1 MGQIETVF
9 FENPAKDFH
18 IRGIA
23 RMLKIPKTTV
33 SYQVKR
39 LLKEGLI
46 AKNKKGVF
54 TSFRANE
61 SSEIYRFCKTQEFLK
76 ELVCS
81 GVLGHIEKE
90 VHPRCIILFGS
101 FAKGEYDS
109 KSDID
114 LFVQSEEASIN
125 LGKFEKR
132 LRHAINILFEA
143 DAHKLSAELFNNIAN
158 GVKLRG
164 FLKVK

>member
-1 MGQIETVF
+1 MGHIENVF
-9 FENPAKDFH
+9 FENPTQDFH

-46 AKNKKGVF
+46 VKNKKSVF
-54 TSFRANE
+54 PSFRANE
-61 SSEIYRFCKTQEFLK
+61 ASEIYHFCKTQEFLK
-76 ELVCS
+76 ELVRS
-81 GVLGHIEKE
+81 GVLDYIERE
-90 VHPRCIILFGS
+90 AHPRCIILFGS
-101 FAKGEYDS
+101 FAKGEYGN

-114 LFVQSEEASIN
+114 LFVQSKEVAVNIE
-125 LGKFEKR
+125 KFEKK
-132 LRHAINILFEA
+132 LRHPINVLFEA
-143 DAHKLSAELFNNIAN
+143 DVNKLSAELFNNIAN
-158 GVKLRG
+158 GIKLRG

>member
-1 MGQIETVF
+1 MGQIENVF
-9 FENPAKDFH
+9 FENPTLDFH

-39 LLKEGLI
+39 LLKEELI
-46 AKNKKGVF
+46 VKNKKSVF
-54 TSFRANE
+54 PSFRANE
-61 SSEIYRFCKTQEFLK
+61 TSEIYRFCKTQEFLK

-81 GVLGHIEKE
+81 GVLDHLERE
-90 VHPRCIILFGS
+90 LHPRCIILFGS
-101 FAKGEYDS
+101 FAKGEYGN

-114 LFVQSEEASIN
+114 LFVQSKEATIN
-125 LGKFEKR
+125 IGKVEKK
-132 LRHAINILFEA
+132 LRHNIHILFEA
-143 DAHKLSAELFNNIAN
+143 DTNKLSAELLNNIAN
-158 GVKLRG
+158 GIKLRG

>member
-9 FENPAKDFH
+9 FENPAQDFH

-39 LLKEGLI
+39 LLKEELI
-46 AKNKKGVF
+46 VKNKKSVF
-54 TSFRANE
+54 PSFRANE
-61 SSEIYRFCKTQEFLK
+61 TSEIYRFCKTQEFLK

-81 GVLGHIEKE
+81 GVLDHLERE
-90 VHPRCIILFGS
+90 LHPRCIILFGS
-101 FAKGEYDS
+101 FAKGEYGN

-114 LFVQSEEASIN
+114 LFVQSKEATIN
-125 LGKFEKR
+125 IGKFEKK
-132 LRHAINILFEA
+132 LRHNIHILFEA
-143 DAHKLSAELFNNIAN
+143 DTNKLSAELLNNIAN

-164 FLKVK
+164 FLKIK